1 MSVNIILFDLDGTLT
16 DSFEGIAKCA
26 QYALKE
32 VAGIQVEDLQELRCF
47 IGPPIKDSFI
57 RFYGLD
63 EKTALKAVE
72 KYRERYTPIGI
83 YENSVFDGVLPML
96 KELKAAGFS
105 LNIASSKPEKMI
117 GIVLKH
123 FGLQEYF
130 DHVVGSTMDGSF
142 GTKTEVIQRVI
153 ELTGGKKDA
162 CVMVGDRM
170 YDALGA
176 QENGI
181 PFIGV
186 TYSGSRE
193 ELMEYP
199 HLMLADT
206 PEEISR
212 YLKKQR

>member
-1 MSVNIILFDLDGTLT
+1 MAISTILFDLDGTLT

-32 VAGIQVEDLQELRCF
+32 VAGIQVEDLGELRCF

-63 EKTALKAVE
+63 EQTAIEAVK

-83 YENSVFDGVLPML
+83 YENRVFDGVPQML
-96 KELKAAGFS
+96 TQLKQAGFS

-117 GIVLKH
+117 WIVLEH
-123 FGLQEYF
+123 FGLAEYF

-142 GTKTEVIQRVI
+142 GTKSEVIAKAISLSGV
-153 ELTGGKKDA
+153 EKA
-162 CVMVGDRM
+162 HCVMVGDRM

-176 QENGI
+176 EENGI

-193 ELMEYP
+193 ELLQYP

-206 PEEISR
+206 PEEVSR
-212 YLKKQR
+212 YLKGQR